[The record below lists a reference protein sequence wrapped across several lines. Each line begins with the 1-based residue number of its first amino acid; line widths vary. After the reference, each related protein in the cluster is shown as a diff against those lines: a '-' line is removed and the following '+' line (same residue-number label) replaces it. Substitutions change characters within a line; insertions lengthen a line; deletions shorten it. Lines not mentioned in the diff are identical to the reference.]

1 MLRHEGGSNGVPFHN
16 TNANTNTNPFQS
28 QKILFMARELGS
40 HYSKKKGDYLHLTFQ
55 YYSQC
60 RNSPSLATQFTSI
73 LSHRSI
79 PDILWAFF
87 PNLARFGD
95 ARISYSLI
103 NLSFLARKKS
113 LLFLYLCN
121 LQLTCSA
128 STSWISCINVL
139 KNVLLNLT
147 R

>member
-1 MLRHEGGSNGVPFHN
+1 MGYPSTTPTPTPTPTHF
-16 TNANTNTNPFQS
+16 NPRKSF
-28 QKILFMARELGS
+28 LMARELGS

-121 LQLTCSA
+121 LRPL
-128 STSWISCINVL
+128 
-139 KNVLLNLT
+139 
-147 R
+147 